1 MSHTLITRRLVVKIS
16 LLGIL
21 SGSGT
26 VSSFLQKLLDLTEK
40 KKAIEPGKVKVLII
54 QEMLPIINQLYSYFA
69 SLKIIEHYQKEN
81 TEVPDTIKLAFRSQL
96 ESMALSIEHWKTTGL
111 DLLILGA
118 NSETYTKFHTLLL
131 FLKGNLMDKSW
142 PPYNDPSGG
151 KQLRKYV
158 QDLLYDLLNLDL
170 DKMAEYFLE
179 FIKNPSLRISID
191 NIKTIAEGS

>member
-1 MSHTLITRRLVVKIS
+1 VVKIS

-26 VSSFLQKLLDLTEK
+26 VSSFLQKLLELTEK

-170 DKMAEYFLE
+170 DEMAEYFLE
-179 FIKNPSLRISID
+179 FIKNPSLRISMD